1 MLKKIKKI
9 KIKFFNK
16 IYNKV
21 NIYLQKENHIM
32 KVIKI
37 CLNFNKTI
45 NNLTNKINQ
54 ILKCL

>member
-9 KIKFFNK
+9 KIKFINK

-45 NNLTNKINQ
+45 NNPTNKINQ

>member
-9 KIKFFNK
+9 KIKFINK

>member
-1 MLKKIKKI
+1 MPKKIKKI

-45 NNLTNKINQ
+45 NNPTNKINQ

>member
-1 MLKKIKKI
+1 MPKKIKKI
-9 KIKFFNK
+9 KIKFINK